1 MTADS
6 LLDRRSAGILLH
18 PSSLPGPG
26 IGTIGGEALAFIDA
40 LAEAGQSAW
49 QILPLVAV
57 DEGGSPYSGVSAFG
71 ANPLLIDL
79 RRLVSDGLL
88 EEGDAVGYREQPGGR
103 IDYPRVTAW
112 KQELLGRAFRAFR
125 SGAAPQME
133 GPFAEFCRTQAPW
146 LDDFSLFMA
155 LRNRYHGGAW
165 TGWDQPVRDRDPE
178 ALAQLRQELQEE
190 IELHQ
195 FQQFLFD
202 RQWQML
208 REHARRRGVAIIGDL
223 PIFVAHDSAD
233 VWANRELFELDDRGE
248 PVVVSGVPPD
258 YFSETG
264 QRWGNPLYRWQVLL
278 DTDYDWWARR
288 FQRTLQAVDIVR
300 IDHFRGFEAYWEVPG
315 DQETALNGRWVPG
328 PGRGFFDRLAQK
340 LGLLPVIAEDL
351 GLITREVE
359 ELRDA
364 LGFPGMRVLQ
374 FAFDGDASNPHLPE
388 NYTENSVAYTGT
400 HDNDT
405 VRGWW
410 DGATPSERVR
420 ILSRIP
426 AETSDIHWQL
436 ISLVAS
442 SRARL
447 TIFPAQDLLGVGN
460 EARMNT
466 PGTAADNWSWRFGGF
481 DGSGSETLGR
491 MRDLTRET
499 GRLASAD
506 VAQGTP

>member
-57 DEGGSPYSGVSAFG
+57 DEGGSPYSGLSAF
-71 ANPLLIDL
+71 ATNPLLIDL

-88 EEGDAVGYREQPGGR
+88 EEGDPVGYREQPGDR
-103 IDYPRVTAW
+103 IDYPRVNEW

-125 SGAAPQME
+125 SGAAQQMD
-133 GPFAEFCRTQAPW
+133 GPFTEFCRTQAPW

-155 LRNRYHGGAW
+155 LRTRYHGGAW
-165 TGWDQPVRDRDPE
+165 TSWDQPVRDRDPE
-178 ALAQLRQELQEE
+178 ALAQIREEMREE
-190 IELHQ
+190 IEFHR
-195 FQQFLFD
+195 FQQFLFE
-202 RQWQML
+202 RQWQVL
-208 REHARRRGVAIIGDL
+208 SEHARRRGIAIIGDL
-223 PIFVAHDSAD
+223 PIFVAQDSAD
-233 VWANRELFELDDRGE
+233 VWANRELFELDVVGK
-248 PVVVSGVPPD
+248 PVAVSGVPPD

-264 QRWGNPLYRWQVLL
+264 QRWGNPLYRWDVLL

-288 FQRTLQAVDIVR
+288 FQRTLQAVDVVR

-340 LGLLPVIAEDL
+340 LGPLPVIAEDL

-405 VRGWW
+405 IRGWW
-410 DGATPSERVR
+410 DGATHAEKVSV
-420 ILSRIP
+420 LSRIQ
-426 AETSDIHWQL
+426 AQTSDIHWQL
-436 ISLVAS
+436 IALVAA

-447 TIFPAQDLLGVGN
+447 TIVPAQDLLGLGN

-466 PGTAADNWSWRFGGF
+466 PGTAAGNWSWRFGGF
-481 DGSGSETLGR
+481 DESDREKLAR
-491 MRDLTRET
+491 LREVTRET
-499 GRLASAD
+499 GRLASVD
-506 VAQGTP
+506 VAQGTH

>member
-1 MTADS
+1 VSDHS

-26 IGTIGGEALAFIDA
+26 IGTIGSDALAFIDA

-57 DEGGSPYSGVSAFG
+57 DEGGSPYNGLSAFA

-79 RRLVSDGLL
+79 RRLVEEGLL
-88 EEGDAVGYREQPGGR
+88 EEGDETGYHEQPGGR
-103 IDYPRVTAW
+103 IDYPRVNRW
-112 KQELLGRAFRAFR
+112 KQELLGRAYQAFR
-125 SGAAPQME
+125 SGAAPRME
-133 GPFAEFCRTQAPW
+133 GPFAEFCRAHAPW
-146 LDDFSLFMA
+146 LEDFSVFMA
-155 LRNRYHGGAW
+155 LRHRHHGGPWTAW
-165 TGWDQPVRDRDPE
+165 DAEVRDRDPA
-178 ALAQLRQELQEE
+178 ALARLREEMHEE
-190 IELHQ
+190 IELHR
-195 FQQFLFD
+195 FQQFLFA
-202 RQWQML
+202 RQWQVL
-208 REHARRRGVAIIGDL
+208 REHARRRGIAIIGDL

-264 QRWGNPLYRWQVLL
+264 QRWGNPLFRWDVLL
-278 DTDYDWWARR
+278 DTDYDWWSDR
-288 FQRTLQAVDIVR
+288 FQRTLQTVDIVR
-300 IDHFRGFEAYWEVPG
+300 IDHFRGFEAYWEVPA
-315 DQETALNGRWVPG
+315 DEETALNGRWVPG
-328 PGRGFFDRLAQK
+328 PGRGFFDRLSQK
-340 LGLLPVIAEDL
+340 LGSLPVIAEDL
-351 GLITREVE
+351 GLITPEVE

-374 FAFDGDASNPHLPE
+374 FAFDGDQSNPHLPE
-388 NYTENSVAYTGT
+388 NYAENSVAYTGT

-405 VRGWW
+405 LRGWW

-426 AETSDIHWQL
+426 ADTSDIHWQL
-436 ISLVAS
+436 IALVAQ

-447 TIFPAQDLLGVGN
+447 AIFPAQDLLGLGN

-481 DGSGSETLGR
+481 DGSGGEAMLR
-491 MRDLTRET
+491 LLEITRET

-506 VAQGTP
+506 VDQGTP

>member
-1 MTADS
+1 VIVDS
-6 LLDRRSAGILLH
+6 FLDRRSAGVLLH

-26 IGTIGGEALAFIDA
+26 IGTIGSEALAFIDA
-40 LAEAGQSAW
+40 LAKAGQSAW

-57 DEGGSPYSGVSAFG
+57 DAGGSPYSGLSAFA

-79 RRLVSDGLL
+79 RRLVTEGLL
-88 EEGDAVGYREQPGGR
+88 DEEDPAGYREEPGGR
-103 IDYPRVTAW
+103 IDYPRVRRW
-112 KQELLGRAFRAFR
+112 KQELLGRAHQTFR
-125 SGAAPQME
+125 SGAVPEME
-133 GPFAEFCRTQAPW
+133 SQFAEFCRIQASW

-155 LRNRYHGGAW
+155 LRNRYAGAAW
-165 TGWDQPVRDRDPE
+165 TGWDRPARDREPR
-178 ALAQLRQELQEE
+178 AIPGLRKELGDE
-190 IELHQ
+190 IEFHR
-195 FQQFLFD
+195 FQQFLFE
-202 RQWQML
+202 RQWQVL

-233 VWANRELFELDDRGE
+233 VWANRELFELDDDGE

-264 QRWGNPLYRWQVLL
+264 QRWGNPLYRWDAIL
-278 DTDYDWWARR
+278 DTDYDWWTRR
-288 FQRTLQAVDIVR
+288 FQRTLQTVDVVR

-315 DQETALNGRWVPG
+315 DEETALHGRWVPG
-328 PGRGFFDRLAQK
+328 PGREFFERIAQK
-340 LGLLPVIAEDL
+340 LGPLPVIAEDL

-374 FAFDGDASNPHLPE
+374 FAFDGDANNPHLPE

-405 VRGWW
+405 TRGWF
-410 DGATPSERVR
+410 DGASPSERAR
-420 ILSRIP
+420 ILSRI
-426 AETSDIHWQL
+426 AADTSDIHWQL
-436 ISLVAS
+436 IALVAA

-447 TIFPAQDLLGVGN
+447 AVVPAQDLLGLGN

-466 PGTAADNWSWRFGGF
+466 PGTAADNWSWRFGGL
-481 DGSGSETLGR
+481 DDSGDEIIARLR
-491 MRDLTRET
+491 EVTRQT
-499 GRLASAD
+499 GRLAASM
-506 VAQGTP
+506 